1 LLDKNPDLD
10 SNNMIMKIIEEN
22 EFSSI
27 MHDEPFT
34 KALFFEKIIHYTIEP
49 IIYLDFDLL
58 YSGFITAKI
67 LPEREN
73 VCVYRLT
80 YDNLLESLVSIQSK
94 ISSKKCL
101 VIIDSL
107 NGFFNLFDE
116 KDIGR
121 LINAYIML
129 LGCVART
136 TKSRILFAS
145 MARLKDGQDWVL
157 TPSGR
162 HVLDSESIVK
172 IHLKKNG
179 VGVFAKI
186 LDKKNSAIESI
197 EIF

>member
-1 LLDKNPDLD
+1 
-10 SNNMIMKIIEEN
+10 MKIIQEH

-27 MHDEPFT
+27 VYDEPFA
-34 KALFFEKIIHYTIEP
+34 KASFIEKIIHHTNES

-58 YSGFITAKI
+58 YSGFVTAKI
-67 LPEREN
+67 LPKREN

-80 YDNLLESLVSIQSK
+80 RDNLLSTLKSIQSK

-107 NGFFNLFDE
+107 NGFFNLFDQ
-116 KDIGR
+116 KDVGR

-136 TKSRILFAS
+136 TNSRILFVS
-145 MARLKDGQDWVL
+145 MARLKDESGWVL

-162 HVLDSESIVK
+162 HVLDSESMTR
-172 IHLKKNG
+172 IHLKQTES
-179 VGVFAKI
+179 GVFANV
-186 LDKKNSAIESI
+186 LDKKNSSVESI
-197 EIF
+197 KIF